1 MRGIPLLTHYTPAA
15 VLLFRP
21 IAGQRW
27 AHFAALCCQLG
38 PRRLHQCIAQC
49 CRCCRCVV
57 AADTRCRCRCRC
69 VCFDPLQD
77 SVGRTPLHYAAS
89 WGHADCIN
97 AVLSAHSGPPKPE
110 WGVAYPNDD
119 ETRLVDVQNMAGFTP
134 LHYAVWVGRKTAI
147 QVRVVVLPAVLN

>member
-1 MRGIPLLTHYTPAA
+1 VAKLLTHAAAAAAAA
-15 VLLFRP
+15 VVDVL
-21 IAGQRW
+21 
-27 AHFAALCCQLG
+27 
-38 PRRLHQCIAQC
+38 
-49 CRCCRCVV
+49 V
-57 AADTRCRCRCRC
+57 AYL
-69 VCFDPLQD
+69 LQD

-134 LHYAVWVGRKTAI
+134 LHYAVWVGRKNAI
-147 QVRVVVLPAVLN
+147 QVRVLRLLLCTKQSIGSLGIAHYHWQQSLFNCSGVAAVLSINRQPH